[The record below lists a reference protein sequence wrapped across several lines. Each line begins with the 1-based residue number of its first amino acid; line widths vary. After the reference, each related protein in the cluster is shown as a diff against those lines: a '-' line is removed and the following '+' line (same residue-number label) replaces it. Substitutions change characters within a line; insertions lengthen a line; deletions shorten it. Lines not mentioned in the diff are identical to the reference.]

1 MRELYSDEDIDVL
14 VEIDDILTD
23 GVFIH
28 TNVKNFSVSRMK
40 KFYSIWGEIL
50 VRLRLEG
57 WKHVYA
63 IPPGSKEEKWEMMFG
78 FKDTGIEVSCYKLMI
93 LEL

>member
-14 VEIDDILTD
+14 AEIDDVFTN

-28 TNVKNFSVSRMK
+28 TNVKNFSVSKMK
-40 KFYSIWGEIL
+40 KFYKIWDGIL
-50 VRLRLEG
+50 NQLRAEG
-57 WKHVYA
+57 WIHVYA
-63 IPPGSKEEKWEMMFG
+63 VPPGPQEEKWERMFG